1 MGEKFENFDEYYQFY
16 LSKHQKPLNKFC
28 HLLANMTTIAFVVS
42 VFVFNLSLW
51 WLLLTPF
58 VVYPLAVMGHFV
70 FEGSRP
76 AFFSSN
82 PLYAKLADWRMMFEW
97 LTGKIK

>member
-1 MGEKFENFDEYYQFY
+1 MGNKFESFEEYYQFY
-16 LSKHQKPLNKFC
+16 LSKHTKPINKFF
-28 HLLANMTTIAFVVS
+28 HLLGNVSTIAFVVS

-58 VVYPLAVMGHFV
+58 VVYPLAVVGHLL
-70 FEGSRP
+70 FEGNMP

-82 PLYAKLADWRMMFEW
+82 PLYAKMADWRMMFEW

>member
-1 MGEKFENFDEYYQFY
+1 MGKKFDEYYQFY

-28 HLLANMTTIAFVVS
+28 HLLGNLATVSFVV
-42 VFVFNLSLW
+42 VVVMFELSLW

-58 VVYPLAVMGHFV
+58 VVYPIAVVGHLL
-70 FEGSRP
+70 FEGSMP

-82 PLYAKLADWRMMFEW
+82 PLYAKMADWRMMFEW
-97 LTGKIK
+97 LTRKIK